1 MNKMNRRHFLQTG
14 LAMVPL
20 VTAASAFDIKK
31 KMPLLSFSTLGCPD
45 WDFTQVVNFAATNGY
60 SGIELRGIKR
70 QIDLLQSPAF
80 NSADAIKNSMQLLK
94 EKKLRIVDLGSS
106 AAMHHAKK
114 EERNKNLD
122 DAKRYIDLAEKL
134 DCPYVRVFPNDL
146 PKDDTRNAVMELI
159 INGLQQLGDYAKGS
173 KVTVLMESHGDVV
186 RTADLQKIM
195 DAVANEHVGLVWD
208 ITNMWTITKEAPADV
223 YAQLKSY
230 IRHTHIKDAKLT
242 GDKIDYVLLGKGDTP
257 IFDAIDILYKDGY
270 KGYYSFEWEKLWHP
284 EIAEPEVA
292 LADYPKAMKAHFSNV
307 KI

>member
-45 WDFTQVVNFAATNGY
+45 WDFTQVVNFAAANGY
-60 SGIELRGIKR
+60 SGIELRGVKR

-80 NSADAIKNSMQLLK
+80 NSADAIKTSMQLLK

-114 EERNKNLD
+114 EERTKNLD

-270 KGYYSFEWEKLWHP
+270 KGFYSFEWEKLWHP

-292 LADYPKAMKAHFSNV
+292 LADYPKAMKEHF
-307 KI
+307 KK

>member
-45 WDFTQVVNFAATNGY
+45 WDFTQVVNFAAANGY

-284 EIAEPEVA
+284 EIAEPEIA
-292 LADYPKAMKAHFSNV
+292 LADYPKAMKEHF
-307 KI
+307 KK

>member
-1 MNKMNRRHFLQTG
+1 MKKINRRSFLQTG
-14 LAMVPL
+14 ISLLPLA
-20 VTAASAFDIKK
+20 AGASAFMAKK
-31 KMPLLSFSTLGCPD
+31 PTPLLSFSTLGCPD
-45 WDFTQVVNFAATNGY
+45 WDFTQVTDFAAANGY
-60 SGIELRGIKR
+60 KGIELRGIKR

-80 NSADAIKNSMQLLK
+80 NSAEAIKNSLQLLK
-94 EKKLRIVDLGSS
+94 EKKLHIVDLGSS
-106 AAMHHAKK
+106 AALHYAKK
-114 EERNKNLD
+114 DERTKNLD

-134 DCPYVRVFPNDL
+134 DCPFVRVFPNDL
-146 PKDDTRNAVMELI
+146 PKDDTRSAVMELI

-173 KVTVLMESHGDVV
+173 DVTVLMESHGDVV
-186 RTADLQKIM
+186 RTADLKKIM
-195 DAVANEHVGLVWD
+195 ESANNKHVGLVWD

-223 YAQLKSY
+223 YPQLKPF

-292 LADYPKAMKAHFSNV
+292 LADYPRAMKEHF
-307 KI
+307 KR

>member
-45 WDFTQVVNFAATNGY
+45 WDFTQVVNFAAANGY
-60 SGIELRGIKR
+60 SGIELRGVKR

-114 EERNKNLD
+114 EERTKNLD
-122 DAKRYIDLAEKL
+122 EAKRYIDLAEKL
-134 DCPYVRVFPNDL
+134 DCPYARVFPNDL

-270 KGYYSFEWEKLWHP
+270 KGFYSFEWEKLWHP

-292 LADYPKAMKAHFSNV
+292 LAYYPKAMKEHF
-307 KI
+307 KK

>member
-1 MNKMNRRHFLQTG
+1 
-14 LAMVPL
+14 MVPL

-45 WDFTQVVNFAATNGY
+45 WDFTQVVNFAAANGY

-114 EERNKNLD
+114 EERTKNLD

>member
-45 WDFTQVVNFAATNGY
+45 WDFTQVVNFAAANGY

-80 NSADAIKNSMQLLK
+80 NSADAIKTSMQLLK

-284 EIAEPEVA
+284 EIAEPEIA
-292 LADYPKAMKAHFSNV
+292 LADYPKAMKEHF
-307 KI
+307 KK

>member
-1 MNKMNRRHFLQTG
+1 
-14 LAMVPL
+14 MVPL

-45 WDFTQVVNFAATNGY
+45 WDFTQVVNFAAANDY

-114 EERNKNLD
+114 EERTKNLD

-186 RTADLQKIM
+186 RTTDLQKIM
-195 DAVANEHVGLVWD
+195 DSAANEHVGLVWD

-270 KGYYSFEWEKLWHP
+270 KGFYSFEWEKLWHP

-292 LADYPKAMKAHFSNV
+292 LADYPKAMKEHF
-307 KI
+307 KK